1 LRSDVLLGYGDRIS
15 IFELH
20 ATLKLRGC
28 SRRENEKR
36 ERAHV
41 TAHVVEQH
49 CRASGFTNVFCI
61 GPVSSVKRSRG
72 RVVATSLLLLLLLA
86 AAAGQSIVALLQV
99 ATVSKIL
106 MTSMDAWVITNES
119 VTISRYAWI

>member
-1 LRSDVLLGYGDRIS
+1 LRSAVLLGYGDGIS

-20 ATLKLRGC
+20 ATFKLRGC
-28 SRRENEKR
+28 SRREKEKR

-72 RVVATSLLLLLLLA
+72 RVVATSLLLLFLLLLLA

-99 ATVSKIL
+99 ATV
-106 MTSMDAWVITNES
+106 
-119 VTISRYAWI
+119 